1 MSQTQFESTSDSAD
15 ATAESLNNVEPRI
28 VWLKTIMSNM
38 LGVFEPK
45 YVNATISKNMPA
57 VENFFQRRYE
67 TQNDLDFVVLFF
79 WRTFY
84 DKLIEEE
91 ITVLEEVPRPPPT
104 VPDKK
109 GKGKKKGDARM
120 AGGKSAGKAGA
131 SAGAAGKGRKKAGQD
146 AAAPAGGD
154 QEAVEEVNTGGE
166 TTDAEVEGELEGEEE
181 ATVAGSGKSSAR
193 SRRKSEL
200 HNIWIFW
207 VSSKLKK
214 KEYLPYD

>member
-1 MSQTQFESTSDSAD
+1 MSQTQFESPTESVD
-15 ATAESLNNVEPRI
+15 APPESFNNDEPRV
-28 VWLKTIMSNM
+28 VWLKTIISNL

-45 YVNATISKNMPA
+45 YVNATINKNMPA
-57 VENFFQRRYE
+57 VEAFFKRRYE
-67 TQNDLDFVVLFF
+67 SQSDLDFVVLFV

-131 SAGAAGKGRKKAGQD
+131 AAAAAGKGRKKAGQETVPP
-146 AAAPAGGD
+146 AAGGD
-154 QEAVEEVNTGGE
+154 QEHAEEVNTGGE

-193 SRRKSEL
+193 SRRKWKERKVF
-200 HNIWIFW
+200 HN
-207 VSSKLKK
+207 L
-214 KEYLPYD
+214 